1 LNTPVQVTD
10 LELQGL
16 FDEQTYRLGR
26 SDARGDAV
34 GEVRV
39 DGERV
44 RGTVQGNRPR
54 PFELWVRR
62 EGERIVSQCNCP
74 DWAGARRHCRHVA
87 ALLYTLISDEAVER
101 PSEPRN
107 GVSTPLTAWLPAD
120 GPTRVPIRLYYVL
133 TLEGDWMSVARR
145 RADQG
150 TDVAELE
157 VDRYSTEDQ
166 RIAEALA
173 HLRKQS
179 GSGFRVERR
188 QSGDLLAILRG
199 RAVFLDD
206 RQQLPLGF
214 SDVPLGLR
222 VAGHR
227 PAEPGAPFRFI
238 AALAPRGAE
247 RSFRPG
253 AVKLLGGLERFG
265 IADDIAYPLDDR
277 LTLSALDR
285 FQAHGQVEV
294 RADELARA
302 FGEWLPRLSEELGA
316 TVPPP
321 EDLIE
326 IHDTS
331 PELTLVSTGDLLHVE
346 AKLLAQYG
354 PGSNPVELTIDAPGT
369 DLEIQ
374 FDSLGNPFGIRRDR
388 ALETEALA
396 VLAGLGL
403 FQTSNGYMADGP
415 AALSFWSRGVSRIP
429 PGWRK
434 QLPPALVGLQVRS
447 QPVHPTLTIRR
458 AANGWFEVD
467 LKLLSEGVEVDSAE
481 LDREVWGEFIT
492 LRDGSVA
499 PVDAGAVDPVLT
511 ALADLRGL
519 LPEGRGQIPPWL
531 AGPLAELVKAVGPS
545 AEIDGGADQ
554 LLKGL
559 TGEQATL
566 EPIPAGLKADLRPYQ
581 VIGYRWLAF
590 LRDVG
595 QGGMGALLA
604 DEMGLGKTVQALAF
618 LLREKDRTE
627 GGVQRPALV
636 VTPTSVLPNW
646 LREAERFTPGLRSFD
661 FSGGGRKLPDDADC
675 DLIVTSYAILRRDAE
690 LLQARTF
697 SAVILDEAQNIKNPQ
712 SVTAQAACG
721 LDAQFR
727 IALTGTPVEN
737 RPLDLWSIFHFLSPE
752 LLGSQIEFSR
762 RYEVPA
768 GEAAE
773 RAHGRLAARIRP
785 FLRRRLKRDV
795 LSELPDKQESEMV
808 SELTPNQKKLYLS
821 VLRDVRREVLGAIQ
835 SQGVARSQIN
845 ILAGLLRLRQVA
857 CDPRLFDRQGTYT
870 DEDSGK
876 LLLWQELL
884 EEAIEGGHR
893 VVCFS
898 QFVEM
903 LKLMRKTL
911 ERAGIQYEY
920 LDGKTRDRQ
929 EIIDRFNA
937 NQADSAPV
945 FLISLKAGGTGLNLA
960 SADTVFIYDPW
971 WNPAVE
977 DQAVDRVHRIGQGRE
992 VTVYRLLASGT
1003 VEEKILDLKA
1013 GKRAISAR
1021 LIAGDSAAPAT
1032 FTAAEVEDLLRMG

>member
-1 LNTPVQVTD
+1 
-10 LELQGL
+10 
-16 FDEQTYRLGR
+16 
-26 SDARGDAV
+26 
-34 GEVRV
+34 
-39 DGERV
+39 
-44 RGTVQGNRPR
+44 
-54 PFELWVRR
+54 
-62 EGERIVSQCNCP
+62 
-74 DWAGARRHCRHVA
+74 
-87 ALLYTLISDEAVER
+87 
-101 PSEPRN
+101 
-107 GVSTPLTAWLPAD
+107 
-120 GPTRVPIRLYYVL
+120 
-133 TLEGDWMSVARR
+133 MARR

-150 TDVAELE
+150 TDVQDSD
-157 VDRYSTEDQ
+157 VDRFSTEDR

-173 HLRKQS
+173 HLPRNQS

-188 QSGDLLAILRG
+188 QSGDLLAMLRG

-222 VAGHR
+222 VSGHR
-227 PAEPGAPFRFI
+227 PTEAGAPFRFV

-247 RSFRPG
+247 RTFRPA

-285 FQAHGQVEV
+285 FQAHAQVEV
-294 RADELARA
+294 RADELSRA
-302 FGEWLPRLSEELGA
+302 FCQWLPRLAEELGA

-321 EDLIE
+321 EDLMAV
-326 IHDTS
+326 HQAA

-354 PGSNPVELTIDAPGT
+354 EGTNPVELTADAPVGEF
-369 DLEIQ
+369 EIQ
-374 FDSLGNPFGIRRDR
+374 IDPRGVPFGIRRDR
-388 ALETEALA
+388 ALEAEALA
-396 VLAGLGL
+396 ILEGLGL
-403 FQTSNGYMADGP
+403 SRSGTGYVAEGS
-415 AALSFWSRGVSRIP
+415 AALAFWSRGVNRLP
-429 PGWRK
+429 AGWRK
-434 QLPPALVGLQVRS
+434 QLPPGLTGLKVRGQS
-447 QPVHPTLTIRR
+447 VRPHLTVRR
-458 AANGWFEVD
+458 AASGWFEVD
-467 LKLLSEGVEVDSAE
+467 LKLLSEGVEVDPAQ
-481 LDREVWGEFIT
+481 LDQEIWGDFVT

-499 PVDAGAVDPVLT
+499 PVDTEAVDPVLT
-511 ALADLRGL
+511 ALGDLRGL
-519 LPEGRGQIPPWL
+519 LPAGRGQIPPWL
-531 AGPLAELVKAVGPS
+531 AGPLAELVKAVGLT
-545 AEIDGGADQ
+545 AEIDGAADQ

-559 TGEQATL
+559 TGEEAPL
-566 EPIPAGLKADLRPYQ
+566 EPIPEGLKADLRPYQ
-581 VIGYRWLAF
+581 ITGYRWLAF

-618 LLREKDRTE
+618 LLREKHRTQAGAD
-627 GGVQRPALV
+627 GGPQLPALV

-646 LREAERFTPGLRSFD
+646 LREAERFTPALRSVD
-661 FSGGGRKLPDDADC
+661 FSGGGRKFPDGAEC

-690 LLQARTF
+690 LLKARTF
-697 SAVILDEAQNIKNPQ
+697 STVILDEAQNIKNPQ

-721 LDAQFR
+721 LDAKFR

-752 LLGSQIEFSR
+752 LLGSQSEFSQ
-762 RYEVPA
+762 RYETPSGDA
-768 GEAAE
+768 GE

-808 SELTPNQKKLYLS
+808 AELTPSQKKLYLS
-821 VLRDVRREVLGAIQ
+821 VLRDVRRDILGAIEA
-835 SQGVARSQIN
+835 QGVGRSQIN

-857 CDPRLFDRQGTYT
+857 CDPSLIERDGTYT

-911 ERAGIQYEY
+911 ERIGIRYEY

-929 EIIDRFNA
+929 EIIDRFNS
-937 NQADSAPV
+937 NQEDAAPV

-960 SADTVFIYDPW
+960 TADTVFIYDPW

-1003 VEEKILDLKA
+1003 VEEKILVLKQS
-1013 GKRAISAR
+1013 KRAISAR
-1021 LIAGDSAAPAT
+1021 LVAGDSAAPAT
-1032 FTAAEVEDLLRMG
+1032 FTAAEVEDLLRIG